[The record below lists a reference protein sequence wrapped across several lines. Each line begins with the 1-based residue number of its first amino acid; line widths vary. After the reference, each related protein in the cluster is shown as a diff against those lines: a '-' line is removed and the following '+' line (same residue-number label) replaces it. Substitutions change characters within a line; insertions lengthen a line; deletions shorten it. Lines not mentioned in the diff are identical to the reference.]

1 MKILA
6 SIHAWNLQCFFFY
19 RGIELVSSTEIFF
32 LVPVQ
37 SSKLWYRDNTSS
49 ITLYLPMS
57 IRKHTLYLTHNVS
70 TMFTRQIILQQ
81 KPRQRLAKL
90 IECTVYSY

>member
-1 MKILA
+1 MHGIY
-6 SIHAWNLQCFFFY
+6 SVFFFY
-19 RGIELVSSTEIFF
+19 RGIELVLSTEIFF

-57 IRKHTLYLTHNVS
+57 IRKHTLYAYRSTIGPLT
-70 TMFTRQIILQQ
+70 QIWQPCCMKISCQPETQ
-81 KPRQRLAKL
+81 SWQP
-90 IECTVYSY
+90 Y

>member
-1 MKILA
+1 MHGIY
-6 SIHAWNLQCFFFY
+6 SVFFY
-19 RGIELVSSTEIFF
+19 RGIELVLSTEIFF

-57 IRKHTLYLTHNVS
+57 IRKHTLYAYRSTIGPLTHNVS
-70 TMFTRQIILQQ
+70 TMFTRQIILQL

-90 IECTVYSY
+90 IECAVYSY